1 MNAFLS
7 LARTFVIRGLVKNKV
22 RSLLTILGIALGV
35 AVMLAINLA
44 NASALGRFAESI
56 DLVSGKATL
65 NIVPRFEA
73 DIDENELTKLSWL
86 YDEYIKFTPVI
97 DQVVVSA
104 KEPHEVI
111 QLLGLDLFSSKE
123 FRQYDTDDGENF
135 ATSNGENIA
144 SKNSA
149 DENSKTSA
157 NGRAANGSDI
167 STDPSDPSSK
177 PGDVT
182 NTKSDTGT
190 NANARPG
197 PFEIFRRNRIL
208 VGSELARRENLK
220 VGDNLNL
227 FLNDKE
233 VSCPVAGIL
242 RSEGLGK
249 AFAGNVVLMD
259 IGCAQELLSMK
270 GRISRIDLI
279 VPEDKLFDINSRL
292 MNTLPSSVSAERP
305 ERRGMQV
312 QKMLR
317 SFQYNLTALSLIAL
331 LVGMFL
337 IYNTMSISV
346 IRRRWEIGTMRAL
359 GASMPVVFSLFMGEA
374 IVLGSVGSLLGIGAG
389 VFFAQFA
396 LAAVSK
402 TVRALY
408 ADQPPGAV
416 IVEPS
421 ILLMAFSAGMIL
433 TLIAAWA
440 PSMEAISIPPAEAA
454 RRASYERKV
463 EKLSPKLALF
473 GLVLLILA
481 FIASLQP
488 AVAGF
493 PFFGYLAAALAVFG
507 AAAITPFALDKTLR
521 LLSPLLGSSV
531 GSEGRL
537 AALSLHGALG
547 RTSVAVASLM
557 VGIAMMVS
565 LAVMISSFRHTV
577 DAWVQQT
584 LRADLW
590 LEPAGR
596 DVSNRAGRLTADI
609 VSKIRQVPGIDS
621 VDAFVEYPIEYHGE
635 PANLG
640 AGELDVMVKHGNLM
654 FLNGEPS
661 STVLRRV
668 DGHDAGIISES
679 FSLKHN
685 LNVGDQITLQ
695 SPNGPYQ
702 IRVEGVYYDYSSDS
716 GYIVIPRQNFAKYF
730 NDLNSTTL
738 AIFLQPNVEPEQV
751 RQKIFAAVP
760 SDSRLNIRTNR
771 ELKTQVLKIFDNT
784 FSITYAL
791 HAISIAVA
799 ILGVMNALFA
809 LTMESRRDLGIFKY
823 LGASKGQLGKLVIV
837 QAGLLGTLGN
847 LGGLLIGM
855 ALSFLL
861 IHVINKQSFGWT
873 VQFFIPF
880 DFLLQSFALIFACSI
895 LSGLLPARLAE
906 KTPAA
911 EVVRSE

>member
-7 LARTFVIRGLVKNKV
+7 LAQSFVLRGLIKNKV

-56 DLVSGKATL
+56 DLVSGKANL
-65 NIVPRFEA
+65 NIVPRFEP
-73 DIDENELTKLSWL
+73 DIDENELAKLSWL

-104 KEPHEVI
+104 KPPHEVI
-111 QLLGLDLFSSKE
+111 QLLGLDLFSSRE
-123 FRQYDTDDGENF
+123 FRQYDTSNGAKFASSTGEN
-135 ATSNGENIA
+135 NA

-149 DENSKTSA
+149 EGAGGEKASSPTAASGSETGSEQSDASA
-157 NGRAANGSDI
+157 GDSSDSSNGSAA
-167 STDPSDPSSK
+167 SS
-177 PGDVT
+177 
-182 NTKSDTGT
+182 
-190 NANARPG
+190 A
-197 PFEIFRRNRIL
+197 FEIFRRNRVL

-220 VGDNLNL
+220 VGDDLKL
-227 FLNDKE
+227 YLNDKE

-242 RSEGLGK
+242 TSEGLGK

-259 IGCAQELLSMK
+259 ISCAQELLSMK
-270 GRISRIDLI
+270 GRISRIDMI
-279 VPEDKLFDINSRL
+279 VPPDQMFDVNARL
-292 MNTLPSSVSAERP
+292 TNMLPSSLASERP

-312 QKMLR
+312 EKMLR

-359 GASMPVVFSLFMGEA
+359 GASMPVVFSLFMSEA
-374 IVLGSVGSLLGIGAG
+374 IILGAIGSLLGVGSG

-416 IVEPS
+416 VVEPG
-421 ILLMAFSAGMIL
+421 ILLLAFGAGMFL

-473 GLVLLILA
+473 GCVLLLFG

-507 AAAITPFALDKTLR
+507 AAAITPFALDKLLR
-521 LLSPLLGSSV
+521 VLARVLGSV
-531 GSEGRL
+531 LGSEGRL

-577 DAWVQQT
+577 EAWVQQT

-596 DVSNRAGRLTADI
+596 DVSNRAGRLTADL
-609 VSKIRQVPGIDS
+609 VSRIRKVPGIDG
-621 VDAFVEYPIEYHGE
+621 VDAFVEFPIEYKGH

-661 STVLRRV
+661 AKVLSRV
-668 DGHDAGIISES
+668 FGHDAGIISES
-679 FSLKHN
+679 FSLRHH
-685 LNVGDQITLQ
+685 LSIGDRITLQ
-695 SPNGPYQ
+695 SPSGPYE
-702 IRVEGVYYDYSSDS
+702 IKVEGVYYDYSSDS
-716 GYIVIPRQNFAKYF
+716 GYIVIARENFAKRY

-738 AIFLQPNVEPEQV
+738 AIFLLPNADPEKV
-751 RQKIFAAVP
+751 RQAIFAAVP
-760 SDSRLNIRTNR
+760 PDSRLNIRTNR
-771 ELKTQVLKIFDNT
+771 ELKTQVLHIFDNT

-823 LGASKGQLGKLVIV
+823 LGASKQQLGKLVIV

-847 LGGLLIGM
+847 LGGLTIGM

-873 VQFFIPF
+873 VQFFIPA

-895 LSGLLPARLAE
+895 LSGFIPARLAE

>member
-1 MNAFLS
+1 MSAFFSLS
-7 LARTFVIRGLVKNKV
+7 RTFILRGLIRNRV

-44 NASALGRFAESI
+44 NASALGRFSESI

-65 NIVPRFEA
+65 NVVPRFEA
-73 DIDENELTKLSWL
+73 DIDENELAKLSWL
-86 YDEYIKFTPVI
+86 YDEFIKFTPVI

-104 KEPHEVI
+104 KPPHEVV

-123 FRQYDTDDGENF
+123 FREYDTAGGNNF
-135 ATSNGENIA
+135 ATSSGENNS
-144 SKNSA
+144 SKNQANDSLSA
-149 DENSKTSA
+149 DDAAAGAVNSS
-157 NGRAANGSDI
+157 
-167 STDPSDPSSK
+167 
-177 PGDVT
+177 
-182 NTKSDTGT
+182 
-190 NANARPG
+190 PG

-208 VGSELARRENLK
+208 VGSELAKRENLK

-242 RSEGLGK
+242 SSEGLGK

-259 IGCAQELLSMK
+259 ISCAQELLSMK

-279 VPEDKLFDINSRL
+279 VPSERLTEIGSRL
-292 MNTLPSSVSAERP
+292 SKELPPSVSVERP
-305 ERRGMQV
+305 SRRGMQV
-312 QKMLR
+312 EKMLR

-359 GASMPVVFSLFMGEA
+359 GASMPIVFSLFMGEA
-374 IVLGSVGSLLGIGAG
+374 IILGLIGSLLGIAGG

-408 ADQPPGAV
+408 ADQPPGSV
-416 IVEPS
+416 IVDPM
-421 ILLMAFSAGMIL
+421 ILLLAFGAGMFL

-463 EKLSPKLALF
+463 ESLSPRLALF
-473 GLVLLILA
+473 GCVLLLCG
-481 FIASLQP
+481 FVASIQP
-488 AVAGF
+488 ALAGF

-507 AAAITPFALDKTLR
+507 SAAMIPFLLDKLLR
-521 LLSPLLGSSV
+521 LLSRLLGATI

-557 VGIAMMVS
+557 VGISMMVS

-577 DAWVQQT
+577 EAWVQQT

-596 DVSNRAGRLTADI
+596 DVSNRAGRLTAEI
-609 VSKIRQVPGIDS
+609 VSKIRKVPGIDS
-621 VDAFVEYPIEYHGE
+621 VDAFVEYPIEYQGQ

-661 STVLRRV
+661 AKVLSRV
-668 DGHDAGIISES
+668 AGHDAGIISES
-679 FSLKHN
+679 FSLKHD
-685 LNVGDQITLQ
+685 LKIGDTLTLQ
-695 SPNGPYQ
+695 SPGGPYQ
-702 IRVEGVYYDYSSDS
+702 IKVEGVYYDYSSES
-716 GYIVIPRQNFAKYF
+716 GYIVIPRENFARHY

-738 AIFLQPNVEPEQV
+738 AIFLLPNVDPEKV
-751 RQKIFAAVP
+751 RQDIFAAVP
-760 SDSRLNIRTNR
+760 KDSRLNIRTNR

-823 LGASKGQLGKLVIV
+823 LGASKEQLGKLVIV

-847 LGGLLIGM
+847 LGGLAIGM

-873 VQFFIPF
+873 VQFFLPL
-880 DFLLQSFALIFACSI
+880 DFLLQSFALIFVCSI

>member
-1 MNAFLS
+1 MSAFLC
-7 LARTFVIRGLVKNKV
+7 LARTFVLRGLVKNKV
-22 RSLLTILGIALGV
+22 RSVLTILGIALGV

-44 NASALGRFAESI
+44 NASALGRFTESI

-73 DIDENELTKLSWL
+73 DIDERELNKLSWL
-86 YDEYIKFTPVI
+86 YDEFIKFTPVI

-104 KEPHEVI
+104 KPPHEVI

-123 FRQYDTDDGENF
+123 FRQFDISGGNSF
-135 ATSNGENIA
+135 ASSSGDNNS
-144 SKNSA
+144 SKNNASA
-149 DENSKTSA
+149 DESKVSA
-157 NGRAANGSDI
+157 SASSGAEEKELGVNDSSSGSGG
-167 STDPSDPSSK
+167 SRS
-177 PGDVT
+177 G
-182 NTKSDTGT
+182 GG
-190 NANARPG
+190 A
-197 PFEIFRRNRIL
+197 FEIFRRNRVL
-208 VGSELARRENLK
+208 VGSELAKRENLK

-242 RSEGLGK
+242 NSEGLGK

-259 IGCAQELLSMK
+259 ISCAQELLSMK

-279 VPEDKLFDINSRL
+279 VPPDKIFDINARL
-292 MNTLPSSVSAERP
+292 TERLPASVAVERP
-305 ERRGMQV
+305 ERRGLQV
-312 QKMLR
+312 EKMLR

-359 GASMPVVFSLFMGEA
+359 GASMPVVFSLFMSEA
-374 IVLGSVGSLLGIGAG
+374 IILGLIGSTLGIAGG

-416 IVEPS
+416 IIEPS
-421 ILLMAFSAGMIL
+421 ILLIAFGAGLLL
-433 TLIAAWA
+433 TLVAAWA

-463 EKLSPKLALF
+463 ERLSPKLALL
-473 GLVLLILA
+473 GCVLLVFG

-493 PFFGYLAAALAVFG
+493 PFFGYLAAAMAVFG
-507 AAAITPFALDKTLR
+507 CAAITPLAMNKLLR
-521 LLSPLLGSSV
+521 LLARLLGSV
-531 GSEGRL
+531 LGSEGRL

-557 VGIAMMVS
+557 VGISMMVS

-577 DAWVQQT
+577 EAWVQQT
-584 LRADLW
+584 LKADLW

-596 DVSNRAGRLTADI
+596 DVSNRAGRLTPDL
-609 VSKIRQVPGIDS
+609 VSKIRKVAGIDS
-621 VDAFVEYPIEYHGE
+621 VDAFVEYPIEYQGQ

-640 AGELDVMVKHGNLM
+640 AGELDVMIKHGNLM
-654 FLNGEPS
+654 FLNGES
-661 STVLRRV
+661 SAAVLSRV
-668 DGHDAGIISES
+668 SGHDAGIISES
-679 FSLKHN
+679 FSIKHDLK
-685 LNVGDQITLQ
+685 LGDSLTLQ
-695 SPNGPYQ
+695 SPSGPYQ
-702 IRVEGVYYDYSSDS
+702 IKIEGVYYDYSSDS
-716 GYIVIPRQNFAKYF
+716 GYIVIPRHNFAKHF
-730 NDLNSTTL
+730 NDINSTTL
-738 AIFLQPNVEPEQV
+738 AIFLVPNADPESV
-751 RQKIFAAVP
+751 RQAIFASVP
-760 SDSRLNIRTNR
+760 QDSRLNIRTNR
-771 ELKTQVLKIFDNT
+771 ELKTQVLRIFDNT

-823 LGASKGQLGKLVIV
+823 LGASRSQLGKLVIV
-837 QAGLLGTLGN
+837 QAGLLGSLGN
-847 LGGLLIGM
+847 VGGLVIGM

-873 VQFFIPF
+873 VQFYLPQ
-880 DFLLQSFALIFACSI
+880 DFLLQSFALIFVCSI
-895 LSGLLPARLAE
+895 LSGLIPARLAE